1 MNSTSNSTG
10 FAPSANSNASSPSP
24 VFPSPSMNS
33 PSPVFPS
40 PSSVFPAS
48 FPSPSSDFPASFPS
62 PSSVFPASFPSPSSD
77 FPASFPSPSS
87 VVIDHGIIPQIAAV
101 LFLCLMLIATI
112 FRKKILKMTNDYNRS
127 NYNVV
132 DEYEG
137 EFPFNLPQIDV
148 FASETEL
155 TETELTETELTE
167 TTETEV

>member
-33 PSPVFPS
+33 PSPV
-40 PSSVFPAS
+40 
-48 FPSPSSDFPASFPS
+48 FPS

-155 TETELTETELTE
+155 TETELTET
-167 TTETEV
+167 TETEV

>member
-40 PSSVFPAS
+40 PSSV
-48 FPSPSSDFPASFPS
+48 FPASFPS

>member
-33 PSPVFPS
+33 PSPV
-40 PSSVFPAS
+40 
-48 FPSPSSDFPASFPS
+48 FPS